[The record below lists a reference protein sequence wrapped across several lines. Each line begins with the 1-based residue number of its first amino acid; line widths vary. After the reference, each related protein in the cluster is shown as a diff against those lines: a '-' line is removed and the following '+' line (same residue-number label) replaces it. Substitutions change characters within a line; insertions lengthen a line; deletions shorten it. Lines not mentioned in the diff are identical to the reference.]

1 MSASSAEK
9 PATYGVGPGPG
20 HYCPMCRTYWKA
32 GDAPHGGLCPHC
44 TGVQLADGRPPTE
57 RLGAAQPARSES
69 SAEKPATYAVFDWY
83 NIGWVPSRFKNL
95 RKHEKTLRR
104 DLSEA
109 TETKV
114 ADVILLSE
122 CGEIG
127 VGLGPDW
134 EPLVRSCCGPG
145 FAVAHQSHYTSIV
158 RTSTMEV
165 LEGPELKGPLC
176 REHDFRMVQYLKV
189 RLRDSAEKPI
199 KIFNL
204 HSPSSNTKN

>member
-1 MSASSAEK
+1 MPKSLPRMES
-9 PATYGVGPGPG
+9 GPGRATTARCAARIG
-20 HYCPMCRTYWKA
+20 KRATRHT
-32 GDAPHGGLCPHC
+32 GGLCPHC

-69 SAEKPATYAVFDWY
+69 SGEKPATYGVFVWY
-83 NIGWVPSRFKNL
+83 NIGRVPTRFKNL
-95 RKHEKTLRR
+95 RKHEETLRG

-109 TETKV
+109 TETKA

-127 VGLGPDW
+127 VGLGPEW

-145 FAVAHQSHYTSIV
+145 FAVTHQSHYTSIV
-158 RTSTMEV
+158 RTSTVEV

-176 REHDFRMVQYLKV
+176 QEHEFRMVQYLKV

-199 KIFNL
+199 DLFNL